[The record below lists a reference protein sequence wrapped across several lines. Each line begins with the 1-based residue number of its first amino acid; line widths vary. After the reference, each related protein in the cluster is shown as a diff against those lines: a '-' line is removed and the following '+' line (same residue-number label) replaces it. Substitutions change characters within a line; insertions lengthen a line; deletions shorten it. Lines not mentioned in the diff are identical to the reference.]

1 MKKGLFIFLIFLS
14 SCYKEDVLEPEKS
27 VISSSSSF
35 NSEDFQGYKVSS
47 DAKSIGASYWKNLP
61 VMADLFVGAYQKGVK
76 ILTGPYGNGKYEYS
90 SNTFALSLG
99 DFNNDGWVDIFN
111 GGGACRGKA
120 ANLSFLLWNPSN
132 KTFEEKNLINDG
144 TNFIGGPIRAIS
156 LYLNS
161 DNFVD
166 IVVIGHND
174 ECSQGPNEKCTILLS
189 DGNGKYTIS
198 QLDLEPQSL
207 FNMFTYCG
215 GDVGDMNGDNLPDL
229 IVAANS
235 HTYIFWGIP
244 SYPYFS
250 NRNFAHFSSDVVNFP
265 SNNSFGESVPNGAGL
280 VFRAWAMDLNE
291 DSKNDLLLGTGES
304 PNSPNR
310 FLLNL
315 GGGRFN
321 QSSLTNLPLT
331 GIFNQERID
340 YVADDL
346 NQDGIKDLVA
356 LDCITGQSGDQKWE
370 IKVYIQRKDGS
381 FILDNSWIEY
391 TINSSKRPNSKW
403 SLIYTDFNSDG
414 KKDIGY
420 IDSGVMPSGDPNN
433 DLIKKSVF
441 IRSGN
446 KFIEKDF
453 YGLDP
458 YAKKV
463 KEIFFK

>member
-1 MKKGLFIFLIFLS
+1 M
-14 SCYKEDVLEPEKS
+14 LEPEKLEAS
-27 VISSSSSF
+27 ASSSL
-35 NSEDFQGYKVSS
+35 NYENFQGYKVSP
-47 DAKSIGASYWKNLP
+47 DAKILGASYWKNLP
-61 VMADLFVGAYQKGVK
+61 VMMDLFVGAYQKGVK
-76 ILTGPYGNGKYEYS
+76 VLTGPYGNGKYEYA

-99 DFNNDGWVDIFN
+99 DFNNDGWIDIFN

-144 TNFIGGPIRAIS
+144 TNFIGGPVRAIS

-235 HTYIFWGIP
+235 HTYIFWGIS

-250 NRNFAHFSSDVVNFP
+250 NQNFAHFSSDVVNFP

-280 VFRAWAMDLNE
+280 VFRAWSMDLND
-291 DSKNDLLLGTGES
+291 DSKKDLLLGTGES

-310 FLLNL
+310 FLINL
-315 GGGRFN
+315 GNGRFN
-321 QSSLTNLPLT
+321 QSSLINLPVT

-346 NQDGIKDLVA
+346 NQDGLKDLIA
-356 LDCITGQSGDQKWE
+356 LDCITGQGGDQKWE
-370 IKVYIQRKDGS
+370 IKVYVQRQDKS
-381 FILDNSWIEY
+381 FVLDNNWIQY

-403 SLIYTDFNSDG
+403 SLIYTDFDSDG
-414 KKDIGY
+414 KKDLGY
-420 IDSGVMPSGDPNN
+420 IDSGIMPSRDPNN

-453 YGLDP
+453 YEIDP

-463 KEIFFK
+463 KESFLNNQ